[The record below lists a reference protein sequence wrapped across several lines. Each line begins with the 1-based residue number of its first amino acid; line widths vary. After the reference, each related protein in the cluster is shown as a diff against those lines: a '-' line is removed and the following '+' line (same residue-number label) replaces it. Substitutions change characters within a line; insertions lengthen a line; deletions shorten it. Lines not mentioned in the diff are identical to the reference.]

1 MTVCEQL
8 SDRMP
13 AVARHEAAWSVEEDA
28 HLASC
33 PECRLEWELVT
44 AAAGLGR
51 DVAAGL
57 DPHHVSERVLGR
69 LRADRRMRVRRV
81 RWALGGLAAA
91 AAAALVVWTAGPRQ
105 RLSPPS
111 SPAPIA
117 EVAQLPLPELDSL
130 GTPELQAVLRTL
142 DAPIGTSVEGVDTT
156 DLDGLD
162 TPELQHVLDALEG

>member
-1 MTVCEQL
+1 MTDCERL

-13 AVARHEAAWSVEEDA
+13 AVARHEASWSGDEET

-33 PECRLEWELVT
+33 PECRLEWELVI
-44 AAAGLGR
+44 AAGGLGR
-51 DVAAGL
+51 EVAAGL

-69 LRADRRMRVRRV
+69 LRAERRTRERRV
-81 RWALGGLAAA
+81 RWALAGVAAA
-91 AAAALVVWTAGPRQ
+91 AAAALVVWTTSSRQ
-105 RLSPPS
+105 RLSPVP

-130 GTPELQAVLRTL
+130 GTPELEAVLRTL

-162 TPELQHVLDALEG
+162 TPELQHVLDGLEG